1 MNIIEAR
8 EILSEVIEIVFS
20 NKYPEYKED
29 ALIELLKPYK
39 GEWINAKQRFWK
51 KSTGISSKIF

>member
-39 GEWINAKQRFWK
+39 GE
-51 KSTGISSKIF
+51 